1 MQKPQINKHGNNCM
15 IIEHEVLYN
24 KQSCVSQMMPQ
35 AILHKE
41 LDMLFCLSV
50 SKNQPPFS
58 FMYCSQQI
66 YKRHECTV
74 YE

>member
-1 MQKPQINKHGNNCM
+1 M

-50 SKNQPPFS
+50 SKKPAPLLIHALQS
-58 FMYCSQQI
+58 TDLQ
-66 YKRHECTV
+66 KT
-74 YE
+74 

>member
-1 MQKPQINKHGNNCM
+1 MQKPQINKHANNCM

-50 SKNQPPFS
+50 SKKPAPLLIHALQS
-58 FMYCSQQI
+58 TDLQ
-66 YKRHECTV
+66 KT
-74 YE
+74 